1 MKICLVTHQFVSPF
15 SGVGTYARVLAH
27 GLATAGADI
36 AVLCPE
42 DQRDA
47 SSDLLFLSSPALS
60 RSGSHAR
67 WIYASRAFARCL
79 GKSPS
84 FDVVHFLDAREALA
98 YGGRGPAVVG
108 TVHDYYFTHPF
119 SYWRARQYYPDWK
132 KRLAY
137 AVAVRTFEPMAYR
150 KQSRLIANSDATR
163 ARILSAYGLPAER
176 MKTIYIALGLH
187 VEKNTPS
194 QERRE
199 NTVLFVGGN
208 PYRKG
213 LPRLLRSI
221 SSLRRE
227 HPDIELWAVG
237 TPLPKPLKRLIT
249 QLGLGQCL
257 THWPSLSKK
266 DLIALYRKATCLALP
281 GLTEAFGLVF
291 LEALSFGCPVIGPTD
306 GGAGEIIDDDETG
319 FLIPAADDALLTHRL
334 TQLLNDSNLRDRMVQ
349 AAKPRLARF
358 NTNTMV
364 AQTLEVYES
373 VLER

>member
-27 GLATAGADI
+27 GLAAGGADI

-42 DQRDA
+42 DQRDT
-47 SSDLLFLSSPALS
+47 SSDLLFLSAPALS

-67 WIYASRAFARCL
+67 WIHASRAFARCL
-79 GKSPS
+79 GKSPP
-84 FDVVHFLDAREALA
+84 FDVVHFLDAREALS

-119 SYWRARQYYPDWK
+119 SYWRARRYYPDWK

-150 KQSRLIANSDATR
+150 KQSWLIANSDATR

-187 VEKNTPS
+187 VEENAPP

-199 NTVLFVGGN
+199 DTVLFVGGN

-237 TPLPKPLKRLIT
+237 TPLPRPLQRLIT

-266 DLIALYRKATCLALP
+266 DLIALYQKATCLALP

-291 LEALSFGCPVIGPTD
+291 LEALSYGCPVIGPAD
-306 GGAGEIIDDDETG
+306 GGAGEIIDDGKTG
-319 FLIPAADDALLTHRL
+319 FLIPAADDALLTHRV
-334 TQLLNDSNLRDRMVQ
+334 TQLLVDFNLRDRMVQ
-349 AAKPRLARF
+349 TAKSRLARF